1 MTRIYTRTGDKGTTG
16 LVGGERVRKDHQ
28 RIECFGAIDECSS
41 VISLARRAL
50 ADAANE
56 RAEQLDA
63 WLSWVQDR
71 LFTVGSDLAALPE
84 KRSASIPI
92 VSAAD
97 VYALETAID
106 RAQQD
111 LAPLTEFIHPGGSQ
125 PGAFLHL
132 ARAVCRRA
140 ERRIVHLAQ
149 EEPVDAEVIRFVN
162 RLSDALFVWARWI
175 NQALGAPEHIWKKDS
190 LPPV

>member
-41 VISLARRAL
+41 VIGLARRAL
-50 ADAANE
+50 ADAADE
-56 RAEQLDA
+56 RAKQLDA

-71 LFTVGSDLAALPE
+71 LFTVGSGLATLPE
-84 KRSASIPI
+84 KRSESIPMI
-92 VSAAD
+92 SAAD
-97 VYALETAID
+97 VSALEAAID

-111 LAPLTEFIHPGGSQ
+111 LAPLTEFIHPGGLQS
-125 PGAFLHL
+125 GAFLHL

-140 ERRIVHLAQ
+140 ERRIVRLAQ
-149 EEPVDAEVIRFVN
+149 DEPVDAEVIRFVN

-175 NQALGAPEHIWKKDS
+175 NHALGIPDHIWKKHS
-190 LPPV
+190 TPPL